1 MKLCSLCRN
10 LQHLCLVCV
19 EIRLDS
25 CTVKALQVE
34 EVLKQTCK
42 RSCLLFLFFLKK
54 AFCGL
59 TEHCSCFLCFFLSFF
74 WA

>member
-42 RSCLLFLFFLKK
+42 RSCLLFLFF
-54 AFCGL
+54 
-59 TEHCSCFLCFFLSFF
+59 
-74 WA
+74 